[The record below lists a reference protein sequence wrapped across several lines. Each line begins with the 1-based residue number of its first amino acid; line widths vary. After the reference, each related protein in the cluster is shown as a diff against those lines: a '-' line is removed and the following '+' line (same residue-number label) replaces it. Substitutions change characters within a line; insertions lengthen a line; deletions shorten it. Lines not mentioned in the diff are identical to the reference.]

1 MYSKNMQD
9 GVGTG
14 EWRRDISTSDPLPSG
29 YLVATSM
36 GSGHAGTSNVVVQ
49 EAAPTQPQQVQH
61 EATAKANLLLG
72 TSTGLQVLVLFKQ
85 GKTQETGYLKMQML
99 QLCKLTMNQVLL
111 LQRKGV
117 ERINPFALVA

>member
-1 MYSKNMQD
+1 MAATATATTTLLASVVAGAIKRL
-9 GVGTG
+9 
-14 EWRRDISTSDPLPSG
+14 RRVRG
-29 YLVATSM
+29 YINGLW
-36 GSGHAGTSNVVVQ
+36 
-49 EAAPTQPQQVQH
+49 PQPQQVQH

-99 QLCKLTMNQVLL
+99 QLCKLTMKQVLL

-117 ERINPFALVA
+117 ERINPFAFVA